1 MPFTTDITTISVV
14 VAMTT
19 PSRVRK
25 DRSLWLRSSPRA
37 FQKASRTATQ
47 KPVCCRRLA
56 GDLATAVRAELEKGM
71 LATFIV
77 RSGKGL
83 LGGAA
88 GSVFAVFAE
97 GPGGV

>member
-1 MPFTTDITTISVV
+1 
-14 VAMTT
+14 
-19 PSRVRK
+19 
-25 DRSLWLRSSPRA
+25 
-37 FQKASRTATQ
+37 
-47 KPVCCRRLA
+47 
-56 GDLATAVRAELEKGM
+56 M

-97 GPGGV
+97 APGGVSINSLHHYSERVTVLGSHKVEAGQW